1 MKHEYA
7 KLRAAMKNWYGEID
21 VPVIQ
26 IVHSIDDD
34 GEVNIAGYANFPKFR
49 RLLVGEIKDARRY
62 YDRHDEQGP
71 ITVSIVYGGTD
82 DPLSIFMNGE
92 FWCDLDEDG
101 VS

>member
-1 MKHEYA
+1 MKSEYH
-7 KLRAAMKNWYGEID
+7 KLLKAMSAWYKEID

-49 RLLVGEIKDARRY
+49 QLLVDEIKDARRY
-62 YDRHDEQGP
+62 YDRRDEQGP
-71 ITVSIVYGGTD
+71 ITVSIVYIGTD
-82 DPLSIFMNGE
+82 DRLSIFMNGE